1 MRDERKREREGNM
14 YVAEFVCVCVCG
26 WVYIYIP

>member
-14 YVAEFVCVCVCG
+14 YVAEFVCVCG